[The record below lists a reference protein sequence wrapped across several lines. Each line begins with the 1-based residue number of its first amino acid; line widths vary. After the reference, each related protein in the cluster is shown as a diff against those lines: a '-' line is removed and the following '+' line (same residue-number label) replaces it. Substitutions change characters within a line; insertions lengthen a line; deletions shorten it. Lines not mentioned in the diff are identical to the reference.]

1 MSFSGR
7 LASHFAKPDLNLAQ
21 TKEASKNTRGARQVA
36 RYTCPQFEVGLPLE
50 NLKGGIMSGL
60 FGGLSS
66 LITSIGSSGI
76 LGSIFSG
83 IAGLI

>member
-1 MSFSGR
+1 M
-7 LASHFAKPDLNLAQ
+7 
-21 TKEASKNTRGARQVA
+21 A

-76 LGSIFSG
+76 LNSIFSG
-83 IAGLI
+83 ITGLL